1 MVIVYHQEGSRKIL
15 VMLQW
20 NRPATPPRL
29 CIILMPPP
37 PLLTVNFFMYS
48 LNALLA
54 TTNPPHVASKH
65 YVTPRR
71 EIDNDCSLSQPR

>member
-1 MVIVYHQEGSRKIL
+1 MTVTSEVKKKKGKNEKQLKGMVIVYHQEGSRKIL

-37 PLLTVNFFMYS
+37 LTDSQFLCTPLML
-48 LNALLA
+48 
-54 TTNPPHVASKH
+54 
-65 YVTPRR
+65 
-71 EIDNDCSLSQPR
+71 C

>member
-37 PLLTVNFFMYS
+37 FTDSQFLCTPLML
-48 LNALLA
+48 
-54 TTNPPHVASKH
+54 
-65 YVTPRR
+65 
-71 EIDNDCSLSQPR
+71 C